1 MSWKTVNVTG
11 NLLLSPPDDKHTRGA
26 VHSTAFLDPPC
37 NGKVAC
43 KLLKTATNSL
53 KQLAERQK
61 EQQLA
66 NDEVSELPVN
76 FSTKLQLIWFQGA
89 HTDCLCLRR
98 RVVLLGLGS
107 VNLGYQESR
116 YDWLGNRK
124 GSHQLRSIMCLTELI
139 SGECLSRKRNCL
151 MYNGVG
157 IPTHMT

>member
-11 NLLLSPPDDKHTRGA
+11 NLLLSPPDDKHTWSV

-76 FSTKLQLIWFQGA
+76 FSTKLQLIWFQGIISLSDIFSR
-89 HTDCLCLRR
+89 HI
-98 RVVLLGLGS
+98 
-107 VNLGYQESR
+107 NLKLEPMVYS
-116 YDWLGNRK
+116 
-124 GSHQLRSIMCLTELI
+124 LI
-139 SGECLSRKRNCL
+139 CYMIIK
-151 MYNGVG
+151 
-157 IPTHMT
+157 I

>member
-11 NLLLSPPDDKHTRGA
+11 NLLLSPPDDKHTRGV

-89 HTDCLCLRR
+89 FTDCLWLRR
-98 RVVLLGLGS
+98 RVVFWVWVRLTWGTRSPDMIGWETERGVS
-107 VNLGYQESR
+107 NCV
-116 YDWLGNRK
+116 
-124 GSHQLRSIMCLTELI
+124 QLC
-139 SGECLSRKRNCL
+139 
-151 MYNGVG
+151 V
-157 IPTHMT
+157 